1 MTFSALLDTCVLVP
15 SVLRDLLL
23 ELGTGPAYRPLWS
36 NCIEDEL
43 SKTIVTLRTRRGRDR
58 EETRAYVTRLLR
70 QMNAALPDARVEVQS
85 NEEGADN
92 RLPGPGDAHV
102 ITAAVA
108 GRADVI
114 VTFNLK
120 DFPKESLPG
129 ALFSQSPD
137 DFLLDLLGLHPEQ
150 IESAFEA
157 AIGRTG
163 RRGPAWSR
171 SDLLARLKQEQLP
184 QFVAAASEMPT
195 Q

>member
-43 SKTIVTLRTRRGRDR
+43 SETIVTLRTRRGRDR

-70 QMNAALPDARVEVQS
+70 QMNAALPDARVEVQP
-85 NEEGADN
+85 NEEGAYS
-92 RLPGPGDAHV
+92 RLPDPGDAHV

-120 DFPKESLPG
+120 DFPNESLPG

-137 DFLLDLLGLHPEQ
+137 NFLLDLLGLHPEQ

-157 AIGRTG
+157 VVGRTG

-184 QFVAAASEMPT
+184 QFVAAASKMPT

>member
-23 ELGTGPAYRPLWS
+23 ELGPGPAYRPLWS

-43 SKTIVTLRTRRGRDR
+43 SETIVTLRTRRGRDR
-58 EETRAYVTRLLR
+58 EETRAYVTRLLS
-70 QMNAALPDARVEVQS
+70 QMNTALPDARVEVQP
-85 NEEGADN
+85 NEEEAFN
-92 RLPGPGDAHV
+92 KLPDPGDAHV
-102 ITAAVA
+102 IAAAVA

-120 DFPKESLPG
+120 DFPNEILPR

-137 DFLLDLLGLHPEQ
+137 YFLLDLLGLHPRQ
-150 IESAFEA
+150 IESALEA
-157 AIGRTG
+157 IIGRTG

-171 SDLLARLKQEQLP
+171 SDLLARLKRERLP
-184 QFVAAASEMPT
+184 KFVAAASEMLT
-195 Q
+195 